1 MDFCSNLGPGGS
13 CLFADLSTNCSYNPK
28 FHERGFTPI
37 PESALASIHS
47 SNNCAWLE
55 DIITRNY
62 TTQDVWRDLLP
73 ANIYNPNSTNC
84 YGEQYMDYLNLSSA
98 RDKDYSSRHFWLIPR
113 GLSLLADTCVVKAC
127 RAAGATGNPDITGVG
142 VRRFFFSEISSRSQ
156 RYS

>member
-1 MDFCSNLGPGGS
+1 MARPSP
-13 CLFADLSTNCSYNPK
+13 
-28 FHERGFTPI
+28 
-37 PESALASIHS
+37 ASI
-47 SNNCAWLE
+47 
-55 DIITRNY
+55 
-62 TTQDVWRDLLP
+62 
-73 ANIYNPNSTNC
+73 YNSNSTNC

-156 RYS
+156 RYSWEITIFRYRCYLHIYMSYSFYSCSVFRSSWDRVRLMSTVDLASKFTSGP